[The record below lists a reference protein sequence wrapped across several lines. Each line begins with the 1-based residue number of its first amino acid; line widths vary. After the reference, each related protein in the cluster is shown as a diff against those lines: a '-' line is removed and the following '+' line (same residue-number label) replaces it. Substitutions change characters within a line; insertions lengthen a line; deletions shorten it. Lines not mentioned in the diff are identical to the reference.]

1 MDEQRAG
8 RKLVPIVVVEGESGA
23 IDVAPGRRLVLAIED
38 AGIDI
43 LHRCGGN
50 ARCTT
55 CRVEVLSGD
64 PGPMTEPER
73 ARLERVEEC
82 TPEMR
87 LSCQVQVNDDLTV
100 RVIRRL
106 HNYPDMSDP
115 GPRPIEWPADRPLP
129 PE

>member
-1 MDEQRAG
+1 MPEVRVEPDVVIHADE
-8 RKLVPIVVVEGESGA
+8 
-23 IDVAPGRRLVLAIED
+23 GRRLVLAIED

-55 CRVEVLSGD
+55 CRVQILNGD
-64 PGPMTEPER
+64 AGPMTEPEEE
-73 ARLERVEEC
+73 RLSRVEDM
-82 TPEMR
+82 PENMR
-87 LSCQVQVNDDLTV
+87 LSCQVQVRDDLSV
-100 RVIRRL
+100 RVLRRL
-106 HNYPDMSDP
+106 RDNPDMSDP

>member
-1 MDEQRAG
+1 MP
-8 RKLVPIVVVEGESGA
+8 VVVVEGEPDPIA
-23 IDVAPGRRLVLAIED
+23 TTEGRRLVLAIED

-55 CRVEVLSGD
+55 CRVDILSGD
-64 PGPMTEPER
+64 PGPMTEPEKT
-73 ARLERVEEC
+73 RLSRVEDL
-82 TPEMR
+82 TPIMR
-87 LSCQVQVNDDLTV
+87 LSCQVQVRDDLGV

-106 HNYPDMSDP
+106 HDFPDMSDP
-115 GPRPIEWPADRPLP
+115 GPEPIEWPAEGPLP

>member
-1 MDEQRAG
+1 MP
-8 RKLVPIVVVEGESGA
+8 VVVVEGETQPIEA
-23 IDVAPGRRLVLAIED
+23 AEGRRLVLAIED

-55 CRVEVLSGD
+55 CRVEILSGD
-64 PGPMTEPER
+64 PGPMTEPEEE
-73 ARLERVEEC
+73 RLSRVEDR
-82 TPEMR
+82 TPNMR
-87 LSCQVQVNDDLTV
+87 LSCQVQVNDDLDV

-106 HNYPDMSDP
+106 RDFPEMSDP
-115 GPRPIEWPADRPLP
+115 GPRPIEWPADHPLP

>member
-1 MDEQRAG
+1 M
-8 RKLVPIVVVEGESGA
+8 PVVVVKGEPNP
-23 IDVAPGRRLVLAIED
+23 IEVDQGRRLVLAIED

-64 PGPMTEPER
+64 AGPMTDPE
-73 ARLERVEEC
+73 ADRLARVEDR

-87 LSCQVQVNDDLTV
+87 LSCQVQVNDDLDV

-106 HNYPDMSDP
+106 HDFPDMSDP
-115 GPRPIEWPADRPLP
+115 GPRPIEWPADHPLP